1 MIKGFATLEGTAVFK
16 ERHKD
21 KHASHFRSKNGLWFS
36 SLGIGS
42 YLGDPDEATD
52 KLYEESLKEA
62 VLSGVNVVDSAVN
75 YRCQRSERSF
85 GKALKALIDEGKIR
99 REEMILCTKGGF
111 IPFDGSYPADPE
123 ATIRKTYLEP
133 GLLKPEDIAQDCHAM
148 TPHYLEDQLN
158 RSLKNLGVETIDI
171 YYLHN
176 PETQLADAES
186 PEFLKRIRA
195 AFEFLEKKVL
205 EGKIRCY
212 GAATW
217 NGFRVS
223 KDKKDYLSIEEL
235 NCVAREAAGANHHFK
250 AVQLPFNF
258 AMPEAWISPNQSFGA
273 NMVPFL
279 AVAERLGMTV
289 VGSASLLQSR
299 LTGKLP
305 EFLDRHFNNLRKS
318 SQRAIQFARSA
329 PGMTTALVG
338 MKTKAHVAENLE
350 VAKEPTLTE
359 QELILMFQQS

>member
-1 MIKGFATLEGTAVFK
+1 MIPGFATLEGTAAFK

-21 KHASHFRSKNGLWFS
+21 KNESHFRSRNGLWFS
-36 SLGIGS
+36 SVGIGS
-42 YLGDPDEATD
+42 YLGDPDAATD
-52 KLYEESLKEA
+52 ALYEESLKEA
-62 VLSGVNVVDSAVN
+62 VLSGVNVVDSAIN

-85 GKALKALIDEGKIR
+85 GRALKELIGEGKIR
-99 REEMILCTKGGF
+99 REEIILCTKGGF
-111 IPFDGSYPADPE
+111 IPFDETYPADPE
-123 ATIRKTYLEP
+123 AYIRKTYLES
-133 GLLKPEDIAQDCHAM
+133 GLLNPEDIAQDCHAM
-148 TPHYLEDQLN
+148 TPRYLEDQLN
-158 RSLKNLGVETIDI
+158 RSLKNLGVETIDV

-176 PETQLADAES
+176 PETQLADTDP
-186 PEFLKRIRA
+186 PEFLKRMRA
-195 AFEFLEKKVL
+195 AFEFLEKKVTD
-205 EGKIRCY
+205 GKIRCY

-250 AVQLPFNF
+250 VVQLPFNF

-279 AVAERLGMTV
+279 SVAERLGMTV
-289 VGSASLLQSR
+289 LGSASLLQAR

-305 EFLDRHFNNLRKS
+305 EFLDRHFKSLHKS

-338 MKTKAHVAENLE
+338 MKNKEHVAENLE
-350 VAKEPTLTE
+350 VAKEPPLTE
-359 QELILMFQQS
+359 QELILMFQQT